1 MIIRVGY
8 PLSPMSIEHVDPK
21 ITAGYITWRA
31 EGFAE
36 VFASLRRSEE
46 AVAGVGTVFILLST
60 SLTGSLV
67 VVETVVALLSLMRD
81 TVEGDD
87 GGDELSSPLLRLTLL
102 IVNDVL

>member
-1 MIIRVGY
+1 M
-8 PLSPMSIEHVDPK
+8 
-21 ITAGYITWRA
+21 
-31 EGFAE
+31 
-36 VFASLRRSEE
+36 
-46 AVAGVGTVFILLST
+46 GVGTVFVLSST
-60 SLTGSLV
+60 SLTGLLV